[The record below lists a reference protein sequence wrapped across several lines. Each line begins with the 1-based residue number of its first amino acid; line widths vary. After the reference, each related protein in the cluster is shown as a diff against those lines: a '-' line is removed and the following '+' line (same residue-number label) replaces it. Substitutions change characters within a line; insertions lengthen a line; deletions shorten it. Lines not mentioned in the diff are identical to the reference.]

1 MQIEQAAISLN
12 SDRKA
17 VQKHTVKESL
27 KVWVGNRPAADQE
40 TSSRPAAR
48 LAQGAVEISLSE
60 QGRAAAKTTRSEKPA
75 DDADDSIADP
85 KLRMIKLLFEKM
97 YNMKFDLFSPDE
109 ETADKTDQPAAAQGW
124 GAEYDYEESYYEA
137 EQTDVSAS
145 GLIKTTDGQEIQ
157 FTLNLSMS
165 REFMSSQG
173 VHLRLGSVP
182 KDPLVINFE
191 GTAAQLSSTKFLF
204 DLDTDRQAEEMSF
217 VGPNSGFLALDRNED
232 GSINNGSELFGPTTG
247 NGFNE
252 LAAFD
257 EDSNRWLD
265 EKDAVFARLR
275 IWTKDEQ
282 GVDQLSSLADKGIGA
297 LYLNPIT
304 SEFSVKDSQN
314 NLLGQVRSSSLY
326 VQENGSVG
334 TVQQLDLAV

>member
-12 SDRKA
+12 SARKA

-48 LAQGAVEISLSE
+48 LAQGAAEISLSE
-60 QGRAAAKTTRSEKPA
+60 QGRAAAKITRSEKPA
-75 DDADDSIADP
+75 DDTGDTIADP

-97 YNMKFDLFSPDE
+97 YNLKFDLLSLDE
-109 ETADKTDQPAAAQGW
+109 EAADKTDQPAAQSW

-145 GLIKTTDGQEIQ
+145 GLIKTADGQEIQ

-173 VHLRLGSVP
+173 IHLRLGAVP
-182 KDPLVINFE
+182 KDPLVINFD

-217 VGPNSGFLALDRNED
+217 VGPDSGFLALDRNED
-232 GSINNGSELFGPTTG
+232 GRINNGSELFGPTTG

-252 LAAFD
+252 LTAFD
-257 EDSNRWLD
+257 EDGNRWLD

-275 IWTKDEQ
+275 IWTKDDQ
-282 GVDQLSSLADKGIGA
+282 GFDHLSSLADKGIGA